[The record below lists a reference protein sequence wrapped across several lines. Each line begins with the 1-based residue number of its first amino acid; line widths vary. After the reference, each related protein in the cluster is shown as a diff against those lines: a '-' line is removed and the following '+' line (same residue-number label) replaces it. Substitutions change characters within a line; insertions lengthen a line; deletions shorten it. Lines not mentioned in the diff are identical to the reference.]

1 MGVTTCRMLVWVVQH
16 SGGQISHVQ
25 TVSLH
30 VCARKGARYGA
41 RCGAR
46 KVCPIISGH
55 VFEGLVVTPPKCD
68 FSQ

>member
-1 MGVTTCRMLVWVVQH
+1 MGVTTCKMLVWVVQNP
-16 SGGQISHVQ
+16 GGQISHVRR
-25 TVSLH
+25 VSLH

-55 VFEGLVVTPPKCD
+55 VFEGLVVTPPTCD